1 MTVYPTYKD
10 SGIEWQGQIPAH
22 WDETLFFSVAKLK
35 NQTGYIEEDLLSV
48 YLDTL
53 VSGEKFSDN
62 VLIIKHQ

>member
-35 NQTGYIEEDLLSV
+35 NQQVIL
-48 YLDTL
+48 
-53 VSGEKFSDN
+53 KKIFS
-62 VLIIKHQ
+62 LFIWIKE